1 MIPSSSPESNCS
13 EEKQPSKTGI
23 TSGLI
28 QVPPGSPASLLG
40 GLRVYVAEQPDL
52 FTYADAAGNFHFLDT
67 FLAPGTP
74 LIVNSDDN
82 VLGQGVVGEPVIL
95 NLAEAP
101 LQTDTNQPI
110 AKADVE
116 VLSKILGSPEGVR
129 PFLVAAKELALIE
142 AAALALLTGTG
153 DIDAPDEVLTALLSE
168 EPAWEGKAPP
178 RAYRSKTSGPGLDG
192 ANADQAPLLWLNSPG
207 APVVAAALL
216 PELGPNGSDRA
227 ISAYLRRAEPLLRL
241 IRLSRAFAAGSS
253 PPEDLLAMA
262 DWARDV
268 LAGPRS
274 DVSLLELLKASPL
287 PPPPDPFG
295 GPLFPPLPD
304 RWRWLDPIN
313 AEWLNCALRARPP
326 ILEKTLP
333 PGPERFFSVKPS
345 AVCVPG
351 NSSDAIILT
360 LTSDTGGGFGN
371 RTGFSDWGLTVGR
384 GRVEITDWTDA
395 VVIAKVS
402 GLGAGCHAIG
412 WAYAAAQLPVDPIG
426 GACRQ
431 ALRLPPWKN
440 GVPPWFLL
448 PTPGGAN
455 ISVLD
460 PRIQGFTADGS
471 RGPILTAEGCVGVNL
486 AWSVVTGGCPG
497 SESLLEITL
506 LRDGVV
512 LRSGLGLVGS
522 EVVRERET
530 HSYTLRVLARNS
542 EGDACGAPIESNLT
556 VARLLL
562 LRLVLPSQ
570 LVVGM
575 AGQATVRSSCPAPA
589 AGLPVTLAELP
600 PNANR
605 LQLPASGA
613 VIPAGEREVSFALT
627 GLVCGTGTVTADAP
641 EYQQAIADTCVLGVP
656 VIRVPPQNS
665 QPMPACQTNNLTLLV
680 GCVGAGVTATLID
693 TAPGRRRVRVAI
705 ARTGASG
712 GSCVGDA
719 TLNLTLPAVGPG
731 TYELEIADRGGP
743 TIATTLR
750 FVTVPSVRADVA
762 APLVAQHACP
772 VTRAE
777 LRFTAGGGTDRVEV
791 TVASSREQL
800 IVDRP
805 AGLEPCADWSG
816 TAVLPVS
823 CPTDSLSMVAQ
834 SGPVGSSRLTA
845 PVSIAVRVDST
856 RFVSA
861 IRFRNQS
868 NLLLRISISRLEPDG
883 MGGVRRV
890 PLGDTPLGQ
899 PNPAIPSEFLFP
911 LTPCAEYSFTV
922 RQTDPTGERVVRDVP
937 SGIFGGACGD
947 ALEVLI

>member
-1 MIPSSSPESNCS
+1 
-13 EEKQPSKTGI
+13 
-23 TSGLI
+23 
-28 QVPPGSPASLLG
+28 
-40 GLRVYVAEQPDL
+40 LRVYVAEQPDL

-95 NLAEAP
+95 NVAEAP
-101 LQTDTNQPI
+101 LQADTNQPI

-116 VLSKILGSPEGVR
+116 VLSKMLGSPEGVR

-142 AAALALLTGTG
+142 TAALALLTGTG

-274 DVSLLELLKASPL
+274 DVSLPELLKAGPL

-371 RTGFSDWGLTVGR
+371 RTDFSDWGLTVGR
-384 GRVEITDWTDA
+384 GRVEITDSDWTDA
-395 VVIAKVS
+395 VVTAKVF

-431 ALRLPPWKN
+431 ALRLPDWPN
-440 GVPPWFLL
+440 RLPPWLLL
-448 PTPGGAN
+448 PTPGGASL
-455 ISVLD
+455 SVLD

-471 RGPILTAEGCVGVNL
+471 RGPILTAEGCVDVNL
-486 AWSVVTGGCPG
+486 AWSVVTGGCRG

-512 LRSGLGLVGS
+512 LYSGLGLVGS
-522 EVVRERET
+522 KVVNERET

-542 EGDACGAPIESNLT
+542 EGDACGAPIERNLT
-556 VARLLL
+556 VARLLQL
-562 LRLVLPSQ
+562 TLVLPSQ
-570 LVVGM
+570 LVVGI
-575 AGQATVRSSCPAPA
+575 AGQATVRISCPAPA
-589 AGLPVTLAELP
+589 AGLPVALGAFPATG
-600 PNANR
+600 
-605 LQLPASGA
+605 LQLPTPP
-613 VIPAGEREVSFALT
+613 VTIQPGEREVSFALT

-641 EYQQAIADTCVLGVP
+641 EYPQAIAGTCVLGVP
-656 VIRVPPQNS
+656 VIRVPPQIS

-693 TAPGRRRVRVAI
+693 TAPEPRQVPGVGVARI
-705 ARTGASG
+705 GASG

-719 TLNLTLPAVGPG
+719 TLNLTLPRVGPG
-731 TYELEIADRGGP
+731 TYELKITDRGG
-743 TIATTLR
+743 TIIATTLR

-823 CPTDSLSMVAQ
+823 CPADSLSMVAQ
-834 SGPVGSSRLTA
+834 SGPVGSSRSA
-845 PVSIAVRVDST
+845 VPVVVPVRVNSSG
-856 RFVSA
+856 VYSA
-861 IRFRNQS
+861 IRFRNRTGRVGVGRVYRQ
-868 NLLLRISISRLEPDG
+868 LPDG
-883 MGGVRRV
+883 SREATSD
-890 PLGDTPLGQ
+890 DTELAGS
-899 PNPAIPSEFLFP
+899 AESVYP
-911 LTPCAEYSFTV
+911 LTPCTRYFYSTETLGENRITRIYGANNLAEREGKLGGTC
-922 RQTDPTGERVVRDVP
+922 GEELVVE
-937 SGIFGGACGD
+937 F
-947 ALEVLI
+947 

>member
-1 MIPSSSPESNCS
+1 MIPSSNPESNCS
-13 EEKQPSKTGI
+13 EKQEPSKTEI
-23 TSGLI
+23 TSGQI

-40 GLRVYVAEQPDL
+40 GLRVYVAEQPDR
-52 FTYADAAGNFHFLDT
+52 FTYADAAGNFHFLDI

-74 LIVNSDDN
+74 LIVSRDDN
-82 VLGQGVVGEPVIL
+82 VLGQGVVGEPLIL

-101 LQTDTNQPI
+101 LQPDTNQLI

-116 VLSKILGSPEGVR
+116 VLSRILGSPEGVR

-142 AAALALLTGTG
+142 TAALALLTGTG

-241 IRLSRAFAAGSS
+241 IRLSRAFAAGFS
-253 PPEDLLAMA
+253 PPEDLLGMA

-274 DVSLLELLKASPL
+274 DVSLLELLKAGPL
-287 PPPPDPFG
+287 PPPSDPFG

-326 ILEKTLP
+326 ILEKP
-333 PGPERFFSVKPS
+333 PKGPTGLFQLEPS
-345 AVCVPG
+345 AACLPA
-351 NSSDAIILT
+351 NANDAIALRLT
-360 LTSDTGGGFGN
+360 APTGGFGAQAD
-371 RTGFSDWGLTVGR
+371 FPDWVLTVGP
-384 GRVEITDWTDA
+384 GQVVIQSWTDTEVTA
-395 VVIAKVS
+395 EVI

-412 WAYAAAQLPVDPIG
+412 WAYAAGQLPFDPIG

-431 ALRLPPWKN
+431 ALRLPAWTN
-440 GVPPWFLL
+440 RQPPWQFL
-448 PTPGGAN
+448 PTPGGASL
-455 ISVLD
+455 SVLD

-471 RGPILTAEGCVGVNL
+471 PGPTLTADGCSGVRL

-497 SESLLEITL
+497 SEALVEISL
-506 LRDGVV
+506 LRDGAV

-522 EVVRERET
+522 EVVSERET
-530 HSYTLRVLARNS
+530 YSYTLRVLARNS
-542 EGDACGAPIESNLT
+542 EGDACGAPIERNLT
-556 VARLLL
+556 VSRRLRLT
-562 LRLVLPSQ
+562 LVLPSQ
-570 LVVGM
+570 LVVGI

-589 AGLPVTLAELP
+589 SGLLVTLAERTL
-600 PNANR
+600 NANR

-613 VIPAGEREVSFALT
+613 VIPAGEREVSFALS

-641 EYQQAIADTCVLGVP
+641 EYPQAFADTCVLGVP

-680 GCVGAGVTATLID
+680 GCVGVGVTATLID
-693 TAPGRRRVRVAI
+693 TAPGRRRVPVAVGR
-705 ARTGASG
+705 AGASG

-762 APLVAQHACP
+762 APLVAQYACP

-800 IVDRP
+800 IVNRP
-805 AGLEPCADWSG
+805 AGLEPCAVWSD

-834 SGPVGSSRLTA
+834 SGPVGSSRDSA
-845 PVSIAVRVDST
+845 PVSVAVRVDST

-890 PLGDTPLGQ
+890 QLGDTPLGQ

-922 RQTDPTGERVVRDVP
+922 RQTDPTGERVVREVP